1 MERYRE
7 QLAAELPEVDVWCGL
22 DWSPLLAQLGAESG
36 EAAPGAVAV
45 PRRPR
50 PVSAFIKISDGCDRR
65 CAYCAIPLIKG
76 EYETVPAVEIVRAS
90 RAALAAG
97 ALELV
102 LVGQDTS
109 RWVQPGWGGLGR
121 LLAELTALAPA
132 PAWLRLLYLQP
143 DGVDDGLLEALG
155 RYATPYLD
163 IPLQHA
169 SGGVLRRMGRG
180 GDGAAHLSLLS
191 RVRRALPGAAV
202 RSTFITGFPGE
213 SEEDVDEL
221 VAFVRAAGLSAAGVF
236 AFDAQEGTPAARLPG
251 QVWPEVASERA
262 ARVGQAIDEVAE
274 GFWAGLIGCEI
285 DVLVERGTSR
295 ADGVAVGRC
304 ALQAPDIDGRVLLAG
319 APMRRGQLVRA
330 SVTGSVGYDVEAV
343 AGSTKP

>member
-1 MERYRE
+1 M
-7 QLAAELPEVDVWCGL
+7 
-22 DWSPLLAQLGAESG
+22 
-36 EAAPGAVAV
+36 
-45 PRRPR
+45 
-50 PVSAFIKISDGCDRR
+50 
-65 CAYCAIPLIKG
+65 
-76 EYETVPAVEIVRAS
+76 
-90 RAALAAG
+90 
-97 ALELV
+97 
-102 LVGQDTS
+102 
-109 RWVQPGWGGLGR
+109 
-121 LLAELTALAPA
+121 
-132 PAWLRLLYLQP
+132 
-143 DGVDDGLLEALG
+143 
-155 RYATPYLD
+155 
-163 IPLQHA
+163 
-169 SGGVLRRMGRG
+169 
-180 GDGAAHLSLLS
+180 
-191 RVRRALPGAAV
+191 RRALPGAAV

-251 QVWPEVASERA
+251 QVSPEVASERA

-274 GFWAGLIGCEI
+274 GFWAGLIGREI

-330 SVTGSVGYDVEAV
+330 SVAGSVGYDVEAV